1 MIKKLKFKEIK
12 YPSNKKFG
20 FFFSMFFF
28 MTGAYFFVNKIH
40 LPAYIFLCFSFFFIL
55 AAFIKPIIL
64 QPVNKYWMKFG
75 LMLGIMF
82 NPIFLGILYFGVFT
96 PISIITR
103 LFNRDELKI
112 KFKKNVTYWLIRED
126 ITNKNNSFFNQF

>member
-1 MIKKLKFKEIK
+1 MKL
-12 YPSNKKFG
+12 
-20 FFFSMFFF
+20 
-28 MTGAYFFVNKIH
+28 
-40 LPAYIFLCFSFFFIL
+40 
-55 AAFIKPIIL
+55 
-64 QPVNKYWMKFG
+64 G